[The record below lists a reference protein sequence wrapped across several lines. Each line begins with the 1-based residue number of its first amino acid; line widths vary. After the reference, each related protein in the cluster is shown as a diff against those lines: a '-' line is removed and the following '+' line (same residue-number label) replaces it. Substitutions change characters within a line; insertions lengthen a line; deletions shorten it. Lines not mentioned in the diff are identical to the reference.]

1 MSNFTYMKTK
11 KMTHMHPINIPN
23 VFDSNSYLLV
33 KSVTLWH
40 NSTIEKYIANVS
52 SGQTISVVIK
62 GKYKDNPAIHAN
74 DNIDPATILNVLN
87 IHVCRNNNHN
97 FNILSLM
104 FLFVFITINIS
115 N

>member
-1 MSNFTYMKTK
+1 MSNFTYIKTK
-11 KMTHMHPINIPN
+11 KITHMHPISIPN
-23 VFDSNSYLLV
+23 VFDFNSYLLV
-33 KSVTLWH
+33 ISVTLWS
-40 NSTIEKYIANVS
+40 NSTIEKYIVNVS
-52 SGQTISVVIK
+52 SGQIISVVIK
-62 GKYKDNPAIHAN
+62 GKYKDKPAIHAN